1 MVNSHAGA
9 DHSVAT
15 PSTPPPARTRSAD
28 SMNKS
33 SYTSPPPMSAS
44 MTPPPSTQPP
54 RFQSPINRLSSGLND
69 GSLASPP
76 PTTIRG
82 NVLRA
87 LPTQDAIA
95 TADLDELR
103 NMATELVA
111 TVREARTSAAHFK
124 LQHNLLA
131 MESEQA
137 AQRAEI
143 EHQMTRREVEV
154 LQAVEYK
161 QRALQS
167 RNSQP
172 PPQPQIEALTRSCR
186 VLEEERDE
194 AEKRLA
200 RAKKLVELQKDRCEN
215 LEEENVLLKKRIREN
230 REHFTRL
237 KSLSPAYTTPR
248 DTFTT
253 PQRKPVPQ
261 FPQSAPSHSNIAA
274 LLAAGEVLSG
284 ESLSVP
290 STPTRTHTSKLKH
303 GHTRGSHSLSSLQTT
318 PIQTRPMTHDGYP
331 ESMVPFSAP
340 ASQLVIES
348 ALRER
353 HDRDSTISISD
364 PEEAGSDDN
373 VQLSQASSMAA
384 EMLRRNPGSQESL
397 RLSQGAERSSNL
409 LQSKLFGPI
418 KKSSHSRKRGASLGD
433 SDIKA
438 KKAKV
443 AQGVGLGIES
453 WSQG

>member
-1 MVNSHAGA
+1 MANSQASA
-9 DHSVAT
+9 DHSMPPA
-15 PSTPPPARTRSAD
+15 TPPPARTRSAD

-33 SYTSPPPMSAS
+33 AYTSPPPMSAS
-44 MTPPPSTQPP
+44 MTPPPSTQLP
-54 RFQSPINRLSSGLND
+54 RFQSPINRLTTSD
-69 GSLASPP
+69 EETRLASPP
-76 PTTIRG
+76 STTARA
-82 NVLRA
+82 NVLSA
-87 LPTQDAIA
+87 LPPPDAIA
-95 TADLDELR
+95 TADVEGLR
-103 NMATELVA
+103 VMVKDLVA
-111 TVREARTSAAHFK
+111 AVREARTSAAHFK

-131 MESEQA
+131 MESEEA

-154 LQAVEYK
+154 LQAAEYK
-161 QRALQS
+161 HRTMSQ
-167 RNSQP
+167 RNSLP
-172 PPQPQIEALTRSCR
+172 PPHPQIEALTATCKA
-186 VLEEERDE
+186 LEEERDE
-194 AEKRLA
+194 GERRLA
-200 RAKKLVELQKDRCEN
+200 RAKKLVELQRDRCEL
-215 LEEENVLLKKRIREN
+215 LEEENHLLKKRIREN

-237 KSLSPAYTTPR
+237 KSMSPSYTTPR
-248 DTFTT
+248 DAFTT

-261 FPQSAPSHSNIAA
+261 FPQSAPNVSNIAA

-303 GHTRGSHSLSSLQTT
+303 GHTRGAHSLSSLQTT
-318 PIQTRPMTHDGYP
+318 PLQTRPKTQEGYP
-331 ESMVPFSAP
+331 EPMVPFSAP

-348 ALRER
+348 AERER

-364 PEEAGSDDN
+364 VEEAVSDDN
-373 VQLSQASSMAA
+373 VQQSQASSMAS

-418 KKSSHSRKRGASLGD
+418 KKSGQSNKRGPS
-433 SDIKA
+433 SEEIDIKA

-453 WSQG
+453 WSQA

>member
-1 MVNSHAGA
+1 MA
-9 DHSVAT
+9 
-15 PSTPPPARTRSAD
+15 PSTPPAARTHSTN
-28 SMNKS
+28 SMTKAA
-33 SYTSPPPMSAS
+33 YTSPPPMSSS

-54 RFQSPINRLSSGLND
+54 RFYSTVNRNTTDDGLP
-69 GSLASPP
+69 ASPP
-76 PTTIRG
+76 PTTLRA

-87 LPTQDAIA
+87 LPTSDTIA
-95 TADLDELR
+95 QAEEAELR
-103 NMATELVA
+103 AMATDLVVA
-111 TVREARTSAAHFK
+111 VREARTSAAHFK
-124 LQHNLLA
+124 LQHSLLS

-154 LQAVEYK
+154 LQATEYK
-161 QRALQS
+161 QRAMSQ

-172 PPQPQIEALTRSCR
+172 PPQPQIEALTRTCR
-186 VLEEERDE
+186 ALEEERNE

-200 RAKKLVELQKDRCEN
+200 RAKKLVELQKDRSEL
-215 LEEENVLLKKRIREN
+215 LEEENRLLKKRIREN

-237 KSLSPAYTTPR
+237 KSLSPSYTTPR
-248 DTFTT
+248 DAFTT

-261 FPQSAPSHSNIAA
+261 FPQSAPNHSNIAA

-290 STPTRTHTSKLKH
+290 STPTRTHVTKLKH
-303 GHTRGSHSLSSLQTT
+303 GHTRGAHSLSSLQTT
-318 PIQTRPMTHDGYP
+318 PIQTRPISHEGYP
-331 ESMVPFSAP
+331 EIVPFSAP
-340 ASQLVIES
+340 ASQLVVES
-348 ALRER
+348 AERER

-364 PEEAGSDDN
+364 AEELGSDDN
-373 VQLSQASSMAA
+373 IHPSQASSMAS
-384 EMLRRNPGSQESL
+384 EMLRKNPGSQESL

-409 LQSKLFGPI
+409 LQSKLFGPVNKPSHT
-418 KKSSHSRKRGASLGD
+418 KKREASLGEA
-433 SDIKA
+433 DIKA

-453 WSQG
+453 WSQV